1 MSLGNLDHCSGLQTS
16 FPLASRET
24 LFLPSRMI
32 YTNIV
37 FVRVIH
43 IVVCSLGLF
52 ILIAVYYSIYE
63 NITQLIFM
71 HLTADGHLDDLQYG
85 VIMNSVALNM
95 LAHIPVNK

>member
-1 MSLGNLDHCSGLQTS
+1 MLQKGDIIS
-16 FPLASRET
+16 T
-24 LFLPSRMI
+24 LKNDL

-37 FVRVIH
+37 FVKSSTLLC
-43 IVVCSLGLF
+43 VVWDYLSSLLYIIPF
-52 ILIAVYYSIYE
+52 V

-95 LAHIPVNK
+95 LAHVF